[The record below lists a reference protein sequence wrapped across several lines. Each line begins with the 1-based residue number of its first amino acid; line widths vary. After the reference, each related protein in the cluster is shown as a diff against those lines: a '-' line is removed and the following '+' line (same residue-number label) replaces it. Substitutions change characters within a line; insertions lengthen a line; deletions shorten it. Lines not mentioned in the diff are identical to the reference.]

1 MFKVMVIDDE
11 PVALQHICSIIKIK
25 CPDYDLIATAENGQE
40 GIEKIRIM
48 QPDVVISDVKMP
60 LMNGIELVKAIK
72 EKYPQIFTII
82 VSGYQD
88 FEYAKGAIQSGVS
101 DYILKPVLPS
111 NLQSVLENLALKIE
125 KNFYRERNKIL
136 HQIFTGQEVI
146 DKSLEKYFTF
156 KRYYAVVIRKNG
168 LPRRFFLGNNVEF
181 YSEMNEMITIFGR
194 DEMEEMYMIPEE
206 ILSGDKIENFIERMI
221 QKKNDGI
228 QYLTVVYNKDSFT
241 VTQIQEKVKRLYRV
255 LDTSAVVGQNQ
266 ILEVNA
272 HKNNSAVKLNHASIR
287 ELLSKVDYLLKENQ
301 NDKLKKELRRLYKSW
316 GEEQKSQLWM
326 ENMSRQILYLF
337 RNYKKETKAEIEN
350 EYMIEDAFFYATNID
365 ELVDM
370 LLEVMFQNLDQ
381 CEACIKVDTP
391 EFFNSIKQYIM
402 EHLAEQ
408 ISLQSVCRK
417 FGVSQTYLSKLFRK
431 YENQSFNRYLTME
444 RMEKATALMKE
455 DPQIFVK
462 DVAVMV
468 GYADQFYFSRIFRSY
483 MGECPSDYLEK
494 L

>member
-1 MFKVMVIDDE
+1 MVIDDE
-11 PVALQHICSIIKIK
+11 PVALQHICSIIKMK
-25 CPDYDLIATAENGQE
+25 CPNYELISTAENGQE
-40 GIEKIRIM
+40 GIEKIKIM

-60 LMNGIELVKAIK
+60 LMNGIDLVKVIK
-72 EKYPQIFTII
+72 EKYPKIFTII

-88 FEYAKGAIQSGVS
+88 FEYAKGAIQSGVF

-111 NLQSVLENLALKIE
+111 NLQSVLEKLAVKIE

-136 HQIFTGQEVI
+136 HQIFTGQEVM

-156 KRYYAVVIRKNG
+156 EKYYAVVIRKNG
-168 LPRRFFLGNNVEF
+168 LPRRFFLGNNVEV

-194 DEMEEMYMIPEE
+194 DEMEEMYMIPQE
-206 ILSGDKIENFIERMI
+206 ILFGDKIESFIERII
-221 QKKNDGI
+221 QKKDDGI
-228 QYLTVVYNKDSFT
+228 QYLTVVYSKDSFT
-241 VTQIQEKVKRLYRV
+241 VTQIQEKVKMLYRV
-255 LDTSAVVGQNQ
+255 LDTSAVVGLNQ

-272 HKNNSAVKLNHASIR
+272 HKNNNDAKLNHASIK

-301 NDKLKKELRRLYKSW
+301 NDKLEKELKRLYKSW
-316 GEEQKSQLWM
+316 KEERKPQLWM

-337 RNYKKETKAEIEN
+337 RNYKKDAKAEIEN

-370 LLEVMFQNLDQ
+370 LLEVMFQDLDE
-381 CEACIKVDTP
+381 CEACMKVDTP
-391 EFFNSIKQYIM
+391 QFFNSIKHYIKV
-402 EHLAEQ
+402 HLAEQ
-408 ISLQSVCRK
+408 ISLQSVCHE

-431 YENQSFNRYLTME
+431 YENQSFNRYLTAE
-444 RMEKATALMKE
+444 RMKKATALMKE

-468 GYADQFYFSRIFRSY
+468 GYSDQFYFSRIFRSY
-483 MGECPSDYLEK
+483 MGECPTDYLEK